1 MYHLC
6 VSFLFSYFAC
16 ACPEHDS
23 SSSGKHAWMNVTN
36 LDLPRGEFCNLVHV
50 HVQQRT
56 QCLLLRFDIA
66 LGNSARHTLAAIE
79 FAEHKHEL

>member
-1 MYHLC
+1 
-6 VSFLFSYFAC
+6 
-16 ACPEHDS
+16 
-23 SSSGKHAWMNVTN
+23 MNVTN